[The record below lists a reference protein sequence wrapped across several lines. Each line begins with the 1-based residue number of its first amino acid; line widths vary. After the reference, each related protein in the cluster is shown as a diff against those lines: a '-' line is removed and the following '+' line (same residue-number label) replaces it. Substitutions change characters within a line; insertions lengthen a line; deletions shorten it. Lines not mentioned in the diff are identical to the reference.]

1 MSALDR
7 LLHRSVT
14 QLVRLACL
22 LTLAALGI
30 MVYSVL
36 DPKPLTVILAMSVGH
51 LVGLAGFVCFF
62 LAVVIDAG
70 RVRRLSALPP
80 SEKGD

>member
-1 MSALDR
+1 MSTLDK

-14 QLVRLACL
+14 GLVRLACM

-30 MVYSVL
+30 MVYSVVV
-36 DPKPLTVILAMSVGH
+36 PKPMPIILAMSVGH
-51 LVGLAGFVCFF
+51 LVGASGFACFF

-70 RVRRLSALPP
+70 RSRRRSSLPP
-80 SEKGD
+80 VGTRE